1 VGIVGFLMEFD
12 RKFLFHT
19 TRKELEKIASRIM
32 ADSGYDRYWYVPTRV
47 SSMSRAEL
55 IEYIDA

>member
-1 VGIVGFLMEFD
+1 MEFD